1 MEDEVRAGDLRRG
14 FPLVRERD
22 AQALEAER
30 AFLREVD
37 GRASVFGRWKGYWKL
52 TGPGWL
58 QSAITLGA
66 GSAGSTILAGAAFGY
81 KLLWVNPLAM
91 FLGVVVFAAIG
102 RQALLTQARPYNV
115 FRPARPSSPAPPSAT
130 SCFGSTPWP
139 CSWVS
144 WFLPQSAGRLSS
156 PTPVPTTSSG
166 NGSIPPWS
174 SDSSLNLVMIPAAYL
189 GFFLLHNSKSC
200 LGSDVMRGP
209 RAALWN
215 ALLILAILVVAAGAI
230 VKIFSFF

>member
-102 RQALLTQARPYNV
+102 RQALLTHARPYDV
-115 FRPARPSSPAPPSAT
+115 FWKRLHPALVLGQLAQPRHDPGGLPGILSPPQQQKLPRKRCHARTEGSALECPSHP
-130 SCFGSTPWP
+130 GH
-139 CSWVS
+139 
-144 WFLPQSAGRLSS
+144 LGR
-156 PTPVPTTSSG
+156 G
-166 NGSIPPWS
+166 RRR
-174 SDSSLNLVMIPAAYL
+174 
-189 GFFLLHNSKSC
+189 H
-200 LGSDVMRGP
+200 R
-209 RAALWN
+209 
-215 ALLILAILVVAAGAI
+215 
-230 VKIFSFF
+230 